1 MLMWV
6 ILLLRPT
13 TARALKLQLL
23 LLSFYL
29 LLLLLIIMKM
39 LFSIINR
46 RFRKKHKLSHM
57 HTPLRKHTRTHSHTH
72 VQSCRHK
79 HIHTNTIKYYVPTNI
94 QKIMKI
100 NLLYDFFALFVLFVC
115 IRVDR
120 KQWRYYTN
128 KKDCLKI
135 NYTLIFKLRM

>member
-1 MLMWV
+1 MWV

-13 TARALKLQLL
+13 TAQALKLQLL
-23 LLSFYL
+23 LLPFYL

-46 RFRKKHKLSHM
+46 RFRKKAQTFPHAHIITET
-57 HTPLRKHTRTHSHTH
+57 HTHSHSHTH
-72 VQSCRHK
+72 EFKHVDTT

-100 NLLYDFFALFVLFVC
+100 NLLYDFFALFVLFEC

-120 KQWRYYTN
+120 K
-128 KKDCLKI
+128 
-135 NYTLIFKLRM
+135 